1 MISKNGNG
9 VINMTNFIEQLETK
23 AKKKQIT
30 VYETD
35 DFSIFKLNPY
45 NREIKEQKVNKFMSQ
60 GVKDVVFLVNK
71 QGEILDGQHRIE
83 ACKRLKQSVT
93 FQIIDDAEADYIHE
107 INTVGSAWVFT
118 DFLEHFA
125 KRGFKQYIFLQNFF
139 KKYPCKLLSKKVIAL
154 LLRGVRVTS
163 ADSKNVSVCNTSS
176 VSIFKQGKY
185 IVKINPLWVINTISF
200 LNEAEEQLAFY
211 QIRKQ
216 TTQLF
221 IKNLVNFCIVL
232 QAWAYD
238 MNIKNVIESFKRNF
252 YVELTN
258 NGLTKRIKKEDF
270 NFIKVYEDIYN
281 KQKTL
286 RFNYEEYSKTYTK
299 KNLNNEYMSS
309 FSMKTE

>member
-1 MISKNGNG
+1 
-9 VINMTNFIEQLETK
+9 MTDFIEQLKTK

-45 NREIKEQKVNKFMSQ
+45 NREIKEQKVKRFMSQ
-60 GVKDVVFLVNK
+60 GVKNVVFPVNK

-125 KRGFKQYIFLQNFF
+125 KRGFKQYIFLQNFI
-139 KKYPCKLLSKKVIAL
+139 KKYPSKLMSKRVVAS
-154 LLRGVRVTS
+154 LLRGLRVSS
-163 ADSKNVSVCNTSS
+163 ADSKHVNVCNLPSES
-176 VSIFKQGKY
+176 AFRQGKFV
-185 IVKINPLWVINTISF
+185 IKINPLWVINTISF
-200 LNEAEEQLAFY
+200 LNEADEQLAFY

-216 TTQLF
+216 TTTRYIQEL
-221 IKNLVNFCIVL
+221 INFCMVL

-252 YVELTN
+252 FVELTN

-281 KQKTL
+281 KQKTR
-286 RFNYEEYSKTYTK
+286 RFNFEEYSKIYTK
-299 KNLNNEYMSS
+299 KNSNNEYMSS
-309 FSMKTE
+309 FSMETE

>member
-1 MISKNGNG
+1 
-9 VINMTNFIEQLETK
+9 MTDFIEQLETK

-45 NREIKEQKVNKFMSQ
+45 NRNITETKVKNFMSQ
-60 GVKDVVFLVNK
+60 GVKDVIFPVNK

-93 FQIIDDAEADYIHE
+93 FQIIDDADADYIHE
-107 INTVGSAWVFT
+107 INAVGNAWNHIN
-118 DFLEHFA
+118 FLEHFA
-125 KRGFKQYIFLQNFF
+125 KRGFKQYIFLQNFIQ
-139 KKYPCKLLSKKVIAL
+139 KYPSKIVSKKEIIK
-154 LLRGVRVTS
+154 LLRGLSVKSGSRGNETAVRS
-163 ADSKNVSVCNTSS
+163 DSLEAQ
-176 VSIFKQGKY
+176 FRQGRFF
-185 IVKINPLWVINTISF
+185 VKINPLWVINTISF

-216 TTQLF
+216 TTRQF
-221 IKNLVNFCIVL
+221 IQELLNFCMVL

-238 MNIKNVIESFKRNF
+238 MNIKNVIESFKRNLF
-252 YVELTN
+252 VELTN

-286 RFNYEEYSKTYTK
+286 RFNYEEYSKTYKK

-309 FSMKTE
+309 FSMETE

>member
-45 NREIKEQKVNKFMSQ
+45 NREIKEYKVNKFMNQ
-60 GVKDVVFLVNK
+60 GVKNVVFPVNK

-93 FQIIDDAEADYIHE
+93 FQIIDDADADYIHE

-125 KRGFKQYIFLQNFF
+125 KRGFKQYIFLQNFV
-139 KKYPCKLLSKKVIAL
+139 KKHPSKFLSKRVIAL
-154 LLRGVRVTS
+154 FCLRGLKILSDQGCNHTS
-163 ADSKNVSVCNTSS
+163 ENV
-176 VSIFKQGKY
+176 FRQGKY
-185 IVKINPLWVINTISF
+185 IVKVNPLWVINTISF
-200 LNEAEEQLAFY
+200 LNEADEQLAFY

-216 TTQLF
+216 TTSLF
-221 IKNLVNFCIVL
+221 IKDLANFCMVL

-238 MNIKNVIESFKRNF
+238 MKIKNVIESFKRNF

>member
-45 NREIKEQKVNKFMSQ
+45 NREIKEQKVKRFMSQ

-83 ACKRLKQSVT
+83 ACKRLKQPVT

-107 INTVGSAWVFT
+107 INTIGSAWVFA

-125 KRGFKQYIFLQNFF
+125 KRGFKQYVFLQNFI
-139 KKYPCKLLSKKVIAL
+139 KKYPSKLMNKKLITIL
-154 LLRGVRVTS
+154 LGGLRATTTGKKIDVNS
-163 ADSKNVSVCNTSS
+163 SCADIK
-176 VSIFKQGKY
+176 FRQGKY
-185 IVKINPLWVINTISF
+185 VIKINPLWVINTISF
-200 LNEAEEQLAFY
+200 LNEADEQLAFY

-216 TTQLF
+216 TTHHFMQE
-221 IKNLVNFCIVL
+221 LVNFCVVL
-232 QAWAYD
+232 QAWGYD
-238 MNIKNVIESFKRNF
+238 TKTKDTIESFKRNF
-252 YVELTN
+252 FIELGN
-258 NGLTKRIKKEDF
+258 NGLNKRIKKENF
-270 NFIKVYEDIYN
+270 NFAKVYEDIYN
-281 KQKTL
+281 KQKIH
-286 RFNYEEYSKTYTK
+286 RFNFKEYVKTYTK